1 MAEERKIVVVT
12 SLGKRFT
19 GLVDVPNST
28 LRTTD
33 LLNSGSIYWKDPSDK
48 CFENA
53 ILMHDVYLQIDGLAA
68 NIKFDKIQIKIS
80 EIILFYDYQESIA
93 DDKEKMR
100 AATMVQK
107 TQEKVQVVNILTTEV
122 ADSFYNMTGSF
133 YGLFKKKSNDRFI
146 PLTQVKLTEVY
157 KKEGKWYQKE
167 IVLPHKFIGVSTK
180 HIEAVRIS

>member
-1 MAEERKIVVVT
+1 MTERKIVVVT
-12 SLGKRFT
+12 SLGKRFV
-19 GLVDVPNST
+19 GNVDIPNSS

-33 LLNSGSIYWKDPSDK
+33 LMNSGSIYWRDPSEK

-53 ILMHDVYLQIDGLAA
+53 ILMHDVQLQIEGLAA
-68 NIKFDKIQIKIS
+68 SVRFEKLQIKIS
-80 EIILFYDYQESIA
+80 EIILFYDYQETIA
-93 DDKEKMR
+93 DEKEKMR

-107 TQEKVQVVNILTTEV
+107 TQEKVQVVNIITTEV
-122 ADSFYNMTGSF
+122 ANSFYNMTGSF

-157 KKEGKWYQKE
+157 RENGNWYQRVIE
-167 IVLPHKFIGVSTK
+167 LPHKFIGVSTR